1 MIEVSHLSKHY
12 GTKKA
17 VDNISFSI
25 ASGEIVAFL
34 GPNGAGKSTTMNMLT
49 GYISSTS
56 GSIKIDG
63 HDIVNAPMEAK
74 KRIGYLPELPPLYLD
89 MTLDEFLNGD
99 SSAPQPQTQVC
110 VQHMEDYAR
119 YLTARSRRRT
129 ALLATALALAL
140 LVTAALAVLCAD
152 RTFFTGRCE
161 SEFLSGVTIPV
172 PRYCLYRGTGGMDEY
187 TVKLKTLR
195 QPDDLDVWIQAYL
208 STLESV
214 LLPNDPTWGPSV
226 WYDTAQDIT
235 ILQYR
240 ANNDGVGFVN
250 TVYITY
256 HAGRIPG
263 A

>member
-1 MIEVSHLSKHY
+1 MDQQKIGRHLAEKRRAKQLTQAQLAETLGVTDRSVSRWENGS
-12 GTKKA
+12 TMP
-17 VDNISFSI
+17 DISLF
-25 ASGEIVAFL
+25 
-34 GPNGAGKSTTMNMLT
+34 
-49 GYISSTS
+49 
-56 GSIKIDG
+56 
-63 HDIVNAPMEAK
+63 
-74 KRIGYLPELPPLYLD
+74 RPLCAALD

-129 ALLATALALAL
+129 ALLTAALALVL
-140 LVTAALAVLCAD
+140 LVTAALAILCAD
-152 RTFFTGRCE
+152 HTFFTGRCE

-214 LLPNDPTWGPSV
+214 PLPNDPTWGPSV

>member
-1 MIEVSHLSKHY
+1 MP
-12 GTKKA
+12 
-17 VDNISFSI
+17 DISLF
-25 ASGEIVAFL
+25 
-34 GPNGAGKSTTMNMLT
+34 
-49 GYISSTS
+49 
-56 GSIKIDG
+56 
-63 HDIVNAPMEAK
+63 
-74 KRIGYLPELPPLYLD
+74 RPLCAALD

-110 VQHMEDYAR
+110 VQHMENYAR

-214 LLPNDPTWGPSV
+214 PLPNDPTWGPSV

>member
-1 MIEVSHLSKHY
+1 MDQQKIGRHLAEKRKAKQLTQAQLAEKLGVTDRSVSRWENGS
-12 GTKKA
+12 TMP
-17 VDNISFSI
+17 DISLF
-25 ASGEIVAFL
+25 
-34 GPNGAGKSTTMNMLT
+34 
-49 GYISSTS
+49 
-56 GSIKIDG
+56 
-63 HDIVNAPMEAK
+63 
-74 KRIGYLPELPPLYLD
+74 RPLCAALD

-214 LLPNDPTWGPSV
+214 PLPNDPTWGPSV

-263 A
+263 T

>member
-1 MIEVSHLSKHY
+1 MDQQKIGRHLAEKRKEKQLTQAQLAELLSVSDRS
-12 GTKKA
+12 
-17 VDNISFSI
+17 VSRW
-25 ASGEIVAFL
+25 E
-34 GPNGAGKSTTMNMLT
+34 NGTTMPD
-49 GYISSTS
+49 ISLF
-56 GSIKIDG
+56 
-63 HDIVNAPMEAK
+63 
-74 KRIGYLPELPPLYLD
+74 RPLCTALD
-89 MTLDEFLNGD
+89 MTLDEFLSGE
-99 SSAPQPQTQVC
+99 SSAPQPQTQVS
-110 VQHMEDYAR
+110 VQHMEGYAR

-129 ALLATALALAL
+129 ARLAAALALAL
-140 LVTAALAVLCAD
+140 LAAAILTVLCTD

-161 SEFLSGVTIPV
+161 SEFLSGVTLPV

-195 QPDDLDVWIQAYL
+195 QPDELDVWIHAYL
-208 STLESV
+208 STLEAIP
-214 LLPNDPTWGPSV
+214 LPGDPTWGSTV
-226 WYDTAQDIT
+226 WYDAAQNIT

>member
-1 MIEVSHLSKHY
+1 MDQQKIGRHLAEKRKAKQLTQAQLAEKLGVTDRSVSRWENGS
-12 GTKKA
+12 TMP
-17 VDNISFSI
+17 DISLF
-25 ASGEIVAFL
+25 
-34 GPNGAGKSTTMNMLT
+34 
-49 GYISSTS
+49 
-56 GSIKIDG
+56 
-63 HDIVNAPMEAK
+63 
-74 KRIGYLPELPPLYLD
+74 RPLCAALD

-129 ALLATALALAL
+129 ALLAAALALAL

-214 LLPNDPTWGPSV
+214 PLPNDPTWGPSV

-256 HAGRIPG
+256 HAGGIPG

>member
-1 MIEVSHLSKHY
+1 MDQQKIGRHLAEKRRAKQLTQAQLAETLGVTDRSVSRWENGS
-12 GTKKA
+12 TMP
-17 VDNISFSI
+17 DISLF
-25 ASGEIVAFL
+25 
-34 GPNGAGKSTTMNMLT
+34 
-49 GYISSTS
+49 
-56 GSIKIDG
+56 
-63 HDIVNAPMEAK
+63 
-74 KRIGYLPELPPLYLD
+74 RPLCAALD

-129 ALLATALALAL
+129 ALLTAALALVL

-152 RTFFTGRCE
+152 RTFFTSRCE

-214 LLPNDPTWGPSV
+214 PLPNDPTWGPSV

-263 A
+263 T

>member
-1 MIEVSHLSKHY
+1 MDQQKIGRHLAEKRKAKQLTQAQLAEKLGVTDRSVSRWENGS
-12 GTKKA
+12 TMP
-17 VDNISFSI
+17 DISLF
-25 ASGEIVAFL
+25 
-34 GPNGAGKSTTMNMLT
+34 
-49 GYISSTS
+49 
-56 GSIKIDG
+56 
-63 HDIVNAPMEAK
+63 
-74 KRIGYLPELPPLYLD
+74 RPLCAALD

-110 VQHMEDYAR
+110 VQHMENYAR

-172 PRYCLYRGTGGMDEY
+172 PRYCLYHGTGGMDEY

-208 STLESV
+208 STLESIP
-214 LLPNDPTWGPSV
+214 LPNDPTWGPSV

>member
-1 MIEVSHLSKHY
+1 MDQQKIGRHLAEKRKAKQLTQAQLAEKLGVTDRSVSRWENGS
-12 GTKKA
+12 TMP
-17 VDNISFSI
+17 DISLF
-25 ASGEIVAFL
+25 
-34 GPNGAGKSTTMNMLT
+34 
-49 GYISSTS
+49 
-56 GSIKIDG
+56 
-63 HDIVNAPMEAK
+63 
-74 KRIGYLPELPPLYLD
+74 RPLCAALD

-129 ALLATALALAL
+129 ALLTAALALVL
-140 LVTAALAVLCAD
+140 LVTAALAILCAD
-152 RTFFTGRCE
+152 HTFFTGRCE

-214 LLPNDPTWGPSV
+214 PLPNDPTWGPSV